1 MWASNSYSDVNER
14 FSQFVRDFF
23 GGIGASENIDAHAKK
38 EEAYKEFL
46 RLMQYLVSVVGGN
59 PELNKKLTDDP
70 TNRSVFDEWV
80 RSVAEEPDVTS
91 LAVDPLWIL
100 MRGATMTEVRNAA
113 GMVED
118 AYNYIVT
125 HSQLYK
131 TAVVFDIQS
140 DCTSDLPQCNSPFTY
155 AIQGP
160 NSTSYLLTQSSF
172 QIQKTCSQM
181 ALSHRT
187 PASSGARRIVTTTKD
202 KHSGRVLFPYS
213 GNHDV
218 YIPSDFSSSTMVR
231 PLISPSRME
240 AMVGSLGQG
249 KR

>member
-1 MWASNSYSDVNER
+1 MKEVARKET
-14 FSQFVRDFF
+14 RD
-23 GGIGASENIDAHAKK
+23 
-38 EEAYKEFL
+38 
-46 RLMQYLVSVVGGN
+46 
-59 PELNKKLTDDP
+59 
-70 TNRSVFDEWV
+70 
-80 RSVAEEPDVTS
+80 
-91 LAVDPLWIL
+91 
-100 MRGATMTEVRNAA
+100 AA
-113 GMVED
+113 GMVTD
-118 AYNYIVT
+118 AYHYIVQ
-125 HSQLYK
+125 HAQPYK

-140 DCTSDLPQCNSPFTY
+140 DCTSDFPQCNSAFTY

-160 NSTSYLLTQSSF
+160 NSTSYLLTQLSF